1 MPDFERELDELYG
14 LPGDEFTAARN
25 ELAKR
30 LGAAGLAEESD
41 EVKALRK
48 PSAPAA
54 LVNRV
59 ARERSKE
66 VKALLAAGEALRKAH
81 GRGGAALRDAADKE
95 RRAVDSLVAEARLVD
110 PSASDATLARVG
122 STLQA
127 AAVDPES
134 RTLLQRGR
142 LATEVEPAGFGA
154 LAGLSIAAPAEKRSS
169 AKGAAR
175 KAAPKRDHRKLDEAR
190 AKVKK
195 LRADA
200 LAARRAAG
208 EASRAAA
215 EAQVEADS
223 AERDAE
229 RAERAL
235 EQAEERL
242 RHLTED

>member
-14 LPGDEFTAARN
+14 LPGEEFTAARN

-30 LGAAGLAEESD
+30 LRAAGQAEGSD

-54 LVNRV
+54 LVNRL

-81 GRGGAALRDAADKE
+81 GRGGTALRDAAEKE
-95 RRAVDSLVAEARLVD
+95 RRAIDSLVAEARLVEPD
-110 PSASDATLARVG
+110 ASDATLTRVA
-122 STLQA
+122 STLRA

-134 RTLLQRGR
+134 RPLLERGR
-142 LATEVEPAGFGA
+142 LAAEVEAAGFGA
-154 LAGLSIAAPAEKRSS
+154 LAGLSIAAPAEKRPG
-169 AKGAAR
+169 AKGAA
-175 KAAPKRDHRKLDEAR
+175 KKGAPKRDHRKLDEAR

-195 LRADA
+195 LRAEA

-215 EAQVEADS
+215 EAQVASDS
-223 AERDAE
+223 AEREAE
-229 RAERAL
+229 RAERDL

-242 RHLTED
+242 RRLAED